1 MLNQDFIAKMKERLL
16 KERVEVMANIE
27 EINQPELS
35 MDNPDEDDL
44 ANDAVEDILQ
54 GSSLVVLKNL
64 LEKINNSLERI
75 DNGAYGV
82 CQESGL
88 DIPEEV
94 LENEPWAEIIPP
106 IMRQKLAQ
114 AETPAD

>member
-1 MLNQDFIAKMKERLL
+1 
-16 KERVEVMANIE
+16 
-27 EINQPELS
+27 
-35 MDNPDEDDL
+35 
-44 ANDAVEDILQ
+44 
-54 GSSLVVLKNL
+54 
-64 LEKINNSLERI
+64 
-75 DNGAYGV
+75 
-82 CQESGL
+82 L